1 MGIASAEDRL
11 KQYQPL
17 WENWFVD
24 SLIYNGANSRV
35 FKIKRERDGEVEFSA
50 LKMITILPDND
61 MLISKSES
69 ERYLEDKCQ
78 RAKVEISN
86 MIKLRRCPYVVSYYD
101 DAMREIHDETGE
113 KAGYD
118 ILIRMEYLECF
129 GHAIRKS
136 DKEITVQDVVNL
148 GYDVGNALKDVHK
161 NNMIHRDI
169 KPDNIFIDTEG
180 YYKLGDLGVSK
191 TINATGF
198 TSTRTGTEPYAAPEV
213 WRQDNMTEHAYTYRA
228 DIYSFGI
235 VLYQLLNN
243 NLLPFMTDFTRNEIE
258 KSVSMR
264 MRGEKVPEPANG
276 SPQLKELVCKMC
288 EFNPDNR
295 LADMKSFLR
304 ALEDIADRSEEN
316 SSEVLSVEGQIPED
330 MLETAD
336 ANEGYYV
343 PESAV
348 SKHSDDVVNYEQIEE
363 DIYSQE
369 SVWMSTVIE
378 DSTSYNS
385 MTQSSGNSD
394 SQPEAFSTVS
404 GTQQPVSQP
413 EAFSTVSGTQQ
424 PVSQPEAFSTVS
436 ETQQPVSQPEAFS
449 TVSGTQQPVSQPEVF
464 STVSGTQ
471 QPVSQPETFSTVS
484 GTQQPVS
491 QPEAFSTVSETQQ
504 SVSQPEVFSTVSG
517 TQQPVSQPEVFSTV
531 SGTQQPVSQPE
542 AFSTV
547 SETQQPVSQPEV
559 FSTVSETQ
567 QPVSQPEDVYKE
579 IYTTTIP
586 REPIRHRKGLSVVSD
601 STVFRRK
608 DYHSIGVENGLL
620 DIPEG
625 YTQVEAFAEHEIER
639 DLITEINIPKT
650 VTTLISGVFKDFKNL
665 KKVNIQG
672 NLKILKSKTFE
683 GCSSLENIILPESLV
698 RIEDNAFMGC
708 ENLKYV
714 EAHKGISSMGKNI
727 FEECRDVTVI
737 CPENSQIETYCINH
751 QIKTEKLQ
759 EGTGE

>member
-1 MGIASAEDRL
+1 MGVASAEDRL

-17 WENWFVD
+17 WENWFID
-24 SLIYNGANSRV
+24 SLVYNGANSRV

-113 KAGYD
+113 KVGYD

-148 GYDVGNALKDVHK
+148 GYDVGNALRDVHK

-213 WRQDNMTEHAYTYRA
+213 WRQDSMTEHAYTYKA

-295 LADMKSFLR
+295 IADMRSFLR

-316 SSEVLSVEGQIPED
+316 SSEVLPVDGQIPED

-343 PESAV
+343 PDSAV
-348 SKHSDDVVNYEQIEE
+348 LKHTDETVNYEQIEE
-363 DIYSQE
+363 DVYSQE
-369 SVWMSTVIE
+369 SMWMSTVV
-378 DSTSYNS
+378 DDHTSYNS
-385 MTQSSGNSD
+385 LTPSSVGSA
-394 SQPEAFSTVS
+394 SQPIE
-404 GTQQPVSQP
+404 
-413 EAFSTVSGTQQ
+413 
-424 PVSQPEAFSTVS
+424 
-436 ETQQPVSQPEAFS
+436 
-449 TVSGTQQPVSQPEVF
+449 QPEVLCTE
-464 STVSGTQ
+464 SESPQ
-471 QPVSQPETFSTVS
+471 QP
-484 GTQQPVS
+484 
-491 QPEAFSTVSETQQ
+491 AQ
-504 SVSQPEVFSTVSG
+504 SEVFSRVSEP
-517 TQQPVSQPEVFSTV
+517 QQP
-531 SGTQQPVSQPE
+531 
-542 AFSTV
+542 A
-547 SETQQPVSQPEV
+547 SQPEV
-559 FSTVSETQ
+559 FSTVSEPQQQPAQSEVFSTVSEPQHQTVQPEVFGTVSEPEQQTAKSEEFTSVPEPIQTVSQYEAVNTASGPLNPETETEASVTDVSETQ
-567 QPVSQPEDVYKE
+567 QPACHEDEFKE
-579 IYTTTIP
+579 IFTTTIP
-586 REPIRHRKGLSVVSD
+586 REPIRHRKGLTVISD
-601 STVFRRK
+601 SAVFRRK

-625 YTQVEAFAEHEIER
+625 YSQIEAFAEHEIER
-639 DLITEINIPKT
+639 NLITEINVP
-650 VTTLISGVFKDFKNL
+650 TTTTTIISGAFKNFKNL
-665 KKVNIQG
+665 KRINIQG
-672 NLKILKSKTFE
+672 NIRILKANTFE
-683 GCSSLENIILPESLV
+683 GCSSLENIILPKSIM
-698 RIEDNAFMGC
+698 RIEDNAFADC
-708 ENLKYV
+708 ENLKFV
-714 EAHKGISSMGKNI
+714 EAHNAISSMGKNV
-727 FEECRDVTVI
+727 FEECKDVTVI
-737 CPENSQIETYCINH
+737 CPEKSFIEGYCKSR
-751 QIKTEKLQ
+751 QIKTEKLI
-759 EGTGE
+759 EGVGE